1 MGWRIYCFNCH
12 YYSSV
17 KLLAVEGIMEVTS
30 EFLLIFD
37 NLLKISLGG
46 MLVLASLWISKTWHE
61 HSNNHNKD
69 TPQKHKIQLL
79 ESISSEVGH
88 VNHSFAK
95 YSALVIESTRFGEH
109 WPPARKQE
117 LDRINAELVLE
128 FEKLSAAEAK
138 LLMLGEKTME
148 KTLRLYG
155 AKIAFFRKQVY
166 VGRQDISEQEIADLK
181 SAIMKLREQFYDIL
195 SRRYDRLLTTR

>member
-1 MGWRIYCFNCH
+1 
-12 YYSSV
+12 
-17 KLLAVEGIMEVTS
+17 MEVTN
-30 EFLLIFD
+30 EYWLIFD
-37 NLLKISLGG
+37 SLLKVSTGG
-46 MLVLASLWISKTWHE
+46 ILVLASLWVSRAWHE
-61 HSNNHNKD
+61 HSNRHNKD
-69 TPQKHKIQLL
+69 TPQKRKIQLL
-79 ESISSEVGH
+79 EDISSEVGH

-109 WPPARKQE
+109 WPAARKQE
-117 LDRINAELVLE
+117 LNSINSELVLE

-181 SAIMKLREQFYDIL
+181 STIMKLREQFYDIL
-195 SRRYDRLLTTR
+195 SRRYDRLLATK